1 MKDLQWIPPIPEP
14 RLASAPP
21 VIWSVALGAAFGLL
35 LLARGHRILAVMV
48 WAAALLLALGLNSP
62 SWRRPILRAAHWLG
76 AGAGRVATLAV
87 LWPFYVLA
95 FGGIR
100 VALAVARV
108 DLLGLR
114 LHSAWPS
121 YWQPAAPERQRAEYY
136 ERLFT
141 VEPARHESHFLAS
154 AVGILAFVMLL
165 AGSSELILRSM
176 GFGNPVV
183 YRVDPRVGYYP
194 APNQDVHRYGGN
206 IHINAY
212 GMRSRNIAAEKPAGT
227 FRILML
233 GDSTL
238 YGGSYLDQ
246 NQTYASRLEELLNQK
261 LSALPHSPRQ
271 VEVLSMGVNGW
282 GPQHELAY
290 VQEFGLFHADLVMV
304 MGPPADAYRPLYGIA
319 HLPFYVEGHRP
330 RFAWQEFWDH
340 LLWMYERRL
349 TRPDESFKSS
359 PAEGEVLAE
368 GVAAW
373 LGIATMAQAQ
383 RARVDFELLPNAD
396 EAREGKTGEST
407 EKVLDA
413 LLPELAQSRVAQ
425 AYPLQLFQSNRGV
438 GNLYHDGAHL
448 NASGHKIYALYLRD
462 RVLQVASAK

>member
-1 MKDLQWIPPIPEP
+1 MKDLQWFPPIPEP

-35 LLARGHRILAVMV
+35 LLARGHRILAVVV

-87 LWPFYVLA
+87 LWPFYVLV

-114 LHSAWPS
+114 LHSDWPS

-136 ERLFT
+136 DRLFT
-141 VEPARHESHFLAS
+141 VEPARQESHFIAW

-183 YRVDPRVGYYP
+183 YRVDPLVGYYP

-206 IHINAY
+206 IHINAF

-261 LSALPHSPRQ
+261 LSALPNSPRQ

-290 VQEFGLFHADLVMV
+290 LQEFGLFHADLVMV
-304 MGPPADAYRPLYGIA
+304 MGPPADAYRPLFGIA
-319 HLPFYVEGHRP
+319 QLPFYAEGHRP

-340 LLWMYERRL
+340 LRWEYRERFTTTDLTVYGSTQPQDVLSFGVMAWYEIALMARKQN
-349 TRPDESFKSS
+349 TR
-359 PAEGEVLAE
+359 
-368 GVAAW
+368 
-373 LGIATMAQAQ
+373 I
-383 RARVDFELLPNAD
+383 DFEFLPNED
-396 EAREGKTGEST
+396 EARQGKASEST
-407 EKVLDA
+407 QHILDS
-413 LLPELAQSRVAQ
+413 LLTMLVRLGAFD
-425 AYPLQLFQSNRGV
+425 AYPVSFFRSNLGV
-438 GNLYHDGAHL
+438 PKLYHDGVHL
-448 NASGHKIYALYLRD
+448 DTAGHEIYALYLRD
-462 RVLQVASAK
+462 RVWQLAAAE